1 MSADFAELAGHDA
14 YDLLGVDA
22 DATPEEIRQ
31 AFRALAKANHP
42 DRFPDPRA
50 KAAAEVRIRLLNAA
64 RDVLQHRRAD
74 YDAFRS
80 APFDLDDDLDDAY
93 EDAEIIDD
101 PWAGAAPGAPA
112 PPDSWANAGAGPAA
126 PADPWDTAGPGHPP
140 STPPFPP
147 RPTAPPRFVRPVRP
161 RRSVPAR
168 IGIGCSVTWAVVW
181 IGGILIVLLA
191 AVLPDH
197 GPRPAVAVPSRFAGT
212 WAGTV
217 QDTAKQ
223 HDDGTP
229 VRWKAEVTLKA
240 GRHNGRV
247 RYLDGKCSGTAVPL
261 AFGHDRLTVNTVFGS
276 SDSGCDVGD
285 LHLTPHKGGKLD
297 LAYRDK
303 NGKVTA
309 SAVLTRR

>member
-22 DATPEEIRQ
+22 DATPAEIRQ
-31 AFRALAKANHP
+31 AFRALAKENHP
-42 DRFPDPRA
+42 DLFPEPRA

-80 APFDLDDDLDDAY
+80 APYDLDDEF
-93 EDAEIIDD
+93 EDTEIVDD
-101 PWAGAAPGAPA
+101 PWADAAPGAPP
-112 PPDSWANAGAGPAA
+112 PPDPWANAGVGPVA
-126 PADPWDTAGPGHPP
+126 PPDPWETTEPRRPP
-140 STPPFPP
+140 PPPPFPP
-147 RPTAPPRFVRPVRP
+147 PPPPRPIFNRSVR
-161 RRSVPAR
+161 RRSSPLAR
-168 IGIGCSVTWAVVW
+168 IGIGCSVTWGIVW
-181 IGGILIVLLA
+181 LGAILIVLLA

-197 GPRPAVAVPSRFAGT
+197 GPQPSVAVPARFAGT

-217 QDTAKQ
+217 QDVAKR
-223 HDDGTP
+223 HDDGEP
-229 VRWKAEVTLKA
+229 VRWKAEVTLKN
-240 GRHNGRV
+240 GRHNGKV

-276 SDSGCDVGD
+276 SQTGCDVGD
-285 LHLTPHKGGKLD
+285 MHLAVRKNGRLD
-297 LAYRDK
+297 LSYLDK

-309 SAVLTRR
+309 SGVLTRR